1 MCQEADK
8 LTCRVDEL
16 SCDRENIAI
25 YNKYGNE
32 EMVFNTR
39 LANATEALN
48 NLEKN

>member
-32 EMVFNTR
+32 EMVFR
-39 LANATEALN
+39 LEANVTEALN

>member
-8 LTCRVDEL
+8 LTCRVGRL
-16 SCDRENIAI
+16 SCDRENIVL
-25 YNKYGNE
+25 YTKYSNE
-32 EMVFNTR
+32 KMVFNTR